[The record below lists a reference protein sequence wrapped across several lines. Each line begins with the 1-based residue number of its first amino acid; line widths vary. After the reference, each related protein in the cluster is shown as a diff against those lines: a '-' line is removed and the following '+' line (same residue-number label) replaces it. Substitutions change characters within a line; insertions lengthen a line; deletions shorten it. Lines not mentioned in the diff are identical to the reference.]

1 MSERRLIGFN
11 EESGVTKTLHD
22 HADGT
27 WAVEVS
33 QDLTPALDRNKELQN
48 SGMPSNQWGGDLDVR
63 WVAFVPFTVM
73 MQWQELYGIDY
84 YDPDPAVQ
92 ARIDKLLSS
101 NEWRH
106 LRTMYT
112 GRLA

>member
-1 MSERRLIGFN
+1 MTRRLLGYDS
-11 EESGVTKTLHD
+11 ESGLTKYWHQ

-27 WAVEVS
+27 WAVEVE
-33 QDLTPALDRNKELQN
+33 QDLTPALDRNKSLQN
-48 SGMPSNQWGGDLDVR
+48 SGMPDNQWGGDLDVR

-73 MQWQELYGIDY
+73 HMWQELYGIDY
-84 YDPDPAVQ
+84 YSEDPEVQ

-101 NEWRH
+101 NEWKH

-112 GRLA
+112 GRLG